1 MNDEP
6 QRDPDA
12 ERPAPSA
19 NETGTP
25 SEPAYT
31 PQGERAREAA
41 RARERILRDP
51 LLA

>member
-6 QRDPDA
+6 RRNPDA
-12 ERPAPSA
+12 EPTPPSA

-25 SEPAYT
+25 SEPAQA

-51 LLA
+51 MLA